1 MDIQRIHARSSI
13 ALRRNSKVAKI
24 LIVEDSTELLTL
36 VADFFRGKGSFEVN
50 TAPDGNTAL
59 ELIGNTD
66 YDIAILDIML
76 PGASG
81 FDVCKALRSKSKCP
95 IVFLTALANESN
107 ILKGYEIGADE
118 YMTKPF
124 SLKVLYAKCLALL
137 NRTEAELNKEIVLEC
152 GDIKLYPLRM
162 DVEAAGKK
170 ITLAPKEYFLLKVL
184 MENKGIVLGRDRLL
198 DLVWGYGFDGTDRV
212 VDNHIKKLRKHLGS
226 SGDQIRTVIGGGYKI
241 V

>member
-1 MDIQRIHARSSI
+1 M
-13 ALRRNSKVAKI
+13 AKI
-24 LIVEDSTELLTL
+24 LIVEDSEELLSL
-36 VADFFRGKGSFEVN
+36 VADFFRGKGSFEVS

-59 ELIGNTD
+59 DLISSND

-95 IVFLTALANESN
+95 IVFLTALGNESN

-118 YMTKPF
+118 YMIKPF

-137 NRTEAELNKEIVLEC
+137 SRTESELKKEVILEC

-212 VDNHIKKLRKHLGS
+212 VDNHVKKLRKHLGS
-226 SGDQIRTVIGGGYKI
+226 AGEQIRTVIGGGYKI

>member
-1 MDIQRIHARSSI
+1 M
-13 ALRRNSKVAKI
+13 AKI
-24 LIVEDSTELLTL
+24 LIVEDSEDLLAL
-36 VADFFRGKGSFEVN
+36 VADFFRSKGSFEVN
-50 TAPDGNTAL
+50 TAPDGNKAL
-59 ELIGNTD
+59 DLIGSND

-81 FDVCKALRSKSKCP
+81 FDVCRALRTKSKCP
-95 IVFLTALANESN
+95 IVFLTALGNETN

-118 YMTKPF
+118 YMVKPF

-137 NRTEAELNKEIVLEC
+137 NRTETDLNKELVLEC
-152 GDIKLYPLRM
+152 GSIRLYPLRM
-162 DVEAAGKK
+162 QVEADGHEIK
-170 ITLAPKEYFLLKVL
+170 LAPKEYFLLKVL
-184 MENKGIVLGRDRLL
+184 MENKGNVLGRDRLL

-226 SGDQIRTVIGGGYKI
+226 SGDLIRTVIGGGYKI

>member
-1 MDIQRIHARSSI
+1 MAR
-13 ALRRNSKVAKI
+13 I
-24 LIVEDSTELLTL
+24 LIVEDAEELLSL
-36 VADFFRGKGSFEVN
+36 VAVFFESKGSFDVD
-50 TAPDGNTAL
+50 TASDGNTAL
-59 ELIGNTD
+59 NLIGSND

-118 YMTKPF
+118 YMVKPF

-137 NRTEAELNKEIVLEC
+137 NRTDTGLQKEIVLEC
-152 GDIKLYPLRM
+152 SGIKLYPMRM
-162 DVEAAGKK
+162 EVEAEGKK
-170 ITLAPKEYFLLKVL
+170 IILAPKEYFLLKVL
-184 MENKGIVLGRDRLL
+184 MENKGMVLGRERLL
-198 DLVWGYGFDGTDRV
+198 DLVWGIGFDGSDRV
-212 VDNHIKKLRKHLGS
+212 VDNHIKKLRKNLGKP
-226 SGDQIRTVIGGGYKI
+226 GEAIKTVIGGGYKI